1 MEHPNLQKVDV
12 TRRGW
17 GEIKPRPKINK
28 DTNLNY
34 TMSPKAFQAWFK
46 VSADTDTYQRCHI
59 HLGHGLDKSDTWV
72 GIIWFNNNTVSIQ
85 LWITCQSHNTTQK
98 YNTKRLIHFQ
108 NNYFHQ
114 QPFIIFIFYFED
126 IPLLNISTLC

>member
-1 MEHPNLQKVDV
+1 MKDSKTEMEHPNLQKVDV

-34 TMSPKAFQAWFK
+34 TTSPKAFQAWFK

-59 HLGHGLDKSDTWV
+59 HLGHGLDKSDT
-72 GIIWFNNNTVSIQ
+72 
-85 LWITCQSHNTTQK
+85 
-98 YNTKRLIHFQ
+98 
-108 NNYFHQ
+108 
-114 QPFIIFIFYFED
+114 
-126 IPLLNISTLC
+126 